1 MDDFFNSLNRHI
13 FPIYVIGLGMT
24 QQEVLVKLQQNYPGS
39 LVKVLSDDN
48 VHFEVYIE
56 SNKFA
61 GLTRVEQ
68 HQQVMKV
75 FDTELKSGEL
85 HALAIKTKAI

>member
-1 MDDFFNSLNRHI
+1 
-13 FPIYVIGLGMT
+13 MT
-24 QQEVLVKLQQNYPGS
+24 QQEVLAKLQQSYPHS

-56 SNKFA
+56 SSQFA

-75 FDTELKSGEL
+75 FDAELKTGEL

>member
-1 MDDFFNSLNRHI
+1 MTAKDLLTKLEKEYPQSIINVHSEDD
-13 FPIYVIGLGMT
+13 
-24 QQEVLVKLQQNYPGS
+24 
-39 LVKVLSDDN
+39 

-56 SNKFA
+56 SSSFK

-75 FDTELKSGEL
+75 FSEELKTGEL
-85 HALAIKTKAI
+85 HALALKTKEKK

>member
-1 MDDFFNSLNRHI
+1 
-13 FPIYVIGLGMT
+13 MT
-24 QQEVLVKLQQNYPGS
+24 QQEVLIKLQQSYPNS

-56 SNKFA
+56 SSKFA
-61 GLTRVEQ
+61 GLSRVEQ

-75 FDTELKSGEL
+75 FDAELKTGEL

>member
-1 MDDFFNSLNRHI
+1 MDDFFYSLNRHI
-13 FPIYVIGLGMT
+13 FPIHVIALRMT
-24 QQEVLVKLQQNYPGS
+24 QQEVLAKLQLNYPNS
-39 LVKVLSDDN
+39 LVKVISEDN

-61 GLTRVEQ
+61 GLSRVEQ

-75 FDTELKSGEL
+75 FDAELKTGEL